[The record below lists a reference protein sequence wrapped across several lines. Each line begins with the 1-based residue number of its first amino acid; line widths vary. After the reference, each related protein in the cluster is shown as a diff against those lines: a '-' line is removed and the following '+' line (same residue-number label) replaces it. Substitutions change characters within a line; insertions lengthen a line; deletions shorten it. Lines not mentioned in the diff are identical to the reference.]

1 MSFPIDVSKFK
12 PFGVDFSQTALTP
25 EQREQLTVNVQV
37 MRDTIIFFTAI
48 AVSQGMPLIIEIGVT
63 LDVILGALVI
73 NNTQA
78 LVLLVYLTSVVV
90 LAGIIVAMAS
100 AIIKRRVRF
109 SSLQKTP

>member
-1 MSFPIDVSKFK
+1 MGW
-12 PFGVDFSQTALTP
+12 PFIISVATVISMLYVHTP
-25 EQREQLTVNVQV
+25 
-37 MRDTIIFFTAI
+37 
-48 AVSQGMPLIIEIGVT
+48 
-63 LDVILGALVI
+63 ILGALVI